1 MGSIRVG
8 VIGVGHLGRIHA
20 RIYKELMGA
29 KLVGVVDSS
38 LSAAEEIGAQY
49 GVPAYTDVERFVSEQ
64 RPEAISVV
72 VPTVA
77 HFDVAGRLARQG
89 IHLLIEKPVTSTVE
103 QASALLDIARDNGIV
118 LQVGHVERF
127 NSAIRYLD
135 GEIKNDPLCIQ
146 SRRQGPF
153 SSRIGDVGVVL
164 DLMIHDIDIV
174 LSLVKSEI
182 AAINAMGRKIRT
194 NHEDLAVAQIAFR
207 SWAIADIQVSRV
219 AERRLRQMDVMCR
232 DKYYS
237 VNFET
242 QDVMVHHAPQTSAAG
257 SLIEVIEHPLLPKG
271 EPLKQELQHFMTC
284 VREGRQPL
292 VGISDGKR
300 ALQVAV
306 DILKQIHFQD

>member
-103 QASALLDIARDNGIV
+103 QASAPGGARGAVQQRD
-118 LQVGHVERF
+118 
-127 NSAIRYLD
+127 S
-135 GEIKNDPLCIQ
+135 
-146 SRRQGPF
+146 
-153 SSRIGDVGVVL
+153 
-164 DLMIHDIDIV
+164 
-174 LSLVKSEI
+174 LS
-182 AAINAMGRKIRT
+182 
-194 NHEDLAVAQIAFR
+194 
-207 SWAIADIQVSRV
+207 
-219 AERRLRQMDVMCR
+219 
-232 DKYYS
+232 
-237 VNFET
+237 
-242 QDVMVHHAPQTSAAG
+242 
-257 SLIEVIEHPLLPKG
+257 
-271 EPLKQELQHFMTC
+271 
-284 VREGRQPL
+284 
-292 VGISDGKR
+292 
-300 ALQVAV
+300 
-306 DILKQIHFQD
+306 

>member
-135 GEIKNDPLCIQ
+135 GEIKNDPL
-146 SRRQGPF
+146 
-153 SSRIGDVGVVL
+153 
-164 DLMIHDIDIV
+164 
-174 LSLVKSEI
+174 
-182 AAINAMGRKIRT
+182 
-194 NHEDLAVAQIAFR
+194 
-207 SWAIADIQVSRV
+207 W
-219 AERRLRQMDVMCR
+219 
-232 DKYYS
+232 
-237 VNFET
+237 
-242 QDVMVHHAPQTSAAG
+242 G
-257 SLIEVIEHPLLPKG
+257 SCSI
-271 EPLKQELQHFMTC
+271 
-284 VREGRQPL
+284 
-292 VGISDGKR
+292 
-300 ALQVAV
+300 
-306 DILKQIHFQD
+306 